1 MSFARHR
8 DFSIQRLTIGAE
20 RAPLMVIDNALADA
34 DALVR
39 MAATKMFGDV
49 TSYYPG
55 VRAKVPLTFQKFVL
69 DELREEFVGLFG
81 MDRASLRFTACHFS
95 LVTTPA
101 EKLGHLQRIPHID
114 SVTSSELAFI
124 LYLFKTDLGGTSF
137 YRHRKSGFEVVD
149 ETRFPGYSAI
159 VEAEREAVLRGPP
172 AYINGS
178 NDFYEEVGRQE
189 GVFNRMLIYRR
200 TSLHSGNIR
209 PNFVPV
215 TDPRKGRLSVNGFI
229 A

>member
-8 DFSIQRLTIGAE
+8 DFSIQRLAIGAE
-20 RAPLMVIDNALADA
+20 KAPLLVIDNALSDA
-34 DALVR
+34 ESLVE
-39 MAATKMFGDV
+39 MAATKLFGDV

-55 VRAKVPLTFQKFVL
+55 VRAKVPLSFQKFVL
-69 DELREEFVGLFG
+69 DELRPEFDDLFG
-81 MDRASLRFTACHFS
+81 LKGASLRFTACHFS

-101 EKLGHLQRIPHID
+101 EKLVYLQRIPHID
-114 SVTSSELAFI
+114 SVQNNELAFI
-124 LYLFKTDLGGTSF
+124 LYLFKADYGGTAF

-149 ETRFPGYSAI
+149 QDRIAEYSRLLET
-159 VEAEREAVLRGPP
+159 EREAVLSKPP

-178 NDFYEEVGRQE
+178 NDLYEQVGRQE
-189 GVFNRMLIYRR
+189 GVFNRMLVYRR
-200 TSLHSGNIR
+200 TSLHSGDIR

-215 TDPRKGRLSVNGFI
+215 ADPRRGRLSVNGFI